1 MALLVISWKLE
12 TAGKTGRHWI
22 TLPCTAQMPGK
33 YTQDAFAERLNVTVI
48 TSSQNEAIN
57 SPAALQTH
65 CPARYTGLAG
75 LLFSCCPEA
84 VAPCCCPAPVLAGQ
98 TGLPRG

>member
-33 YTQDAFAERLNVTVI
+33 YMQDAFAETLNVTVI
-48 TSSQNEAIN
+48 SSSQNEAIN
-57 SPAALQTH
+57 SPAALQIH
-65 CPARYTGLAG
+65 CRARYTGLAG
-75 LLFSCCPEA
+75 LLCICCA
-84 VAPCCCPAPVLAGQ
+84 VLLPSACPGWTNWAALRVACG
-98 TGLPRG
+98 